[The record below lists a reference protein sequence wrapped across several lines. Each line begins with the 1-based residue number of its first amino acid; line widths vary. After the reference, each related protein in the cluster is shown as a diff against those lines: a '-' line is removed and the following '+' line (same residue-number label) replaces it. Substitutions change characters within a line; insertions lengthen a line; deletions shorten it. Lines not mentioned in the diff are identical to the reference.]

1 MLSTLS
7 TPDRRPLEV
16 ELAEVRRF
24 GITMRYATTEYQVLH
39 PYPLVAKGPATN
51 YLDDV
56 KEEYE

>member
-1 MLSTLS
+1 MTVMLSTLS

-39 PYPLVAKGPATN
+39 PYPLVAKGLPRTT
-51 YLDDV
+51 
-56 KEEYE
+56 